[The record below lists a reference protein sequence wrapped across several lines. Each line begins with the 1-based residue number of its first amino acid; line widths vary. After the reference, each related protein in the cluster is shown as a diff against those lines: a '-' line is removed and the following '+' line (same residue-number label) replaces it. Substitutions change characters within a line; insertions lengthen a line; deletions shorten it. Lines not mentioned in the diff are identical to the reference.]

1 MWREVVDVT
10 GSYPEFSA
18 TAMIALAMVRGIRSG
33 WLDTTQYQPRV
44 DRAWRALRMRIPA
57 DGRLVDVCES
67 TGKQPSLEAYLN
79 RAAIL
84 DRDPRGGMA
93 LLLATEM
100 ELLP

>member
-1 MWREVVDVT
+1 
-10 GSYPEFSA
+10 
-18 TAMIALAMVRGIRSG
+18 
-33 WLDTTQYQPRV
+33 
-44 DRAWRALRMRIPA
+44 MRISA

-84 DRDPRGGMA
+84 DRDPRGGGMA
-93 LLLATEM
+93 MLLATEL